1 MKIIELV
8 RRSNIEEDKK
18 LMAQYAFLESLI
30 EVLRKKEIPSEII
43 SSINQDI
50 EALNSFSG
58 SNKDFLKL
66 LRTKQSEILQL
77 LEKELKLVRK
87 NHYMTLWM
95 SIGMAAF
102 GLPMGVV
109 FGLSLGNMAFIGVG
123 LPLGIALGMAYG
135 ATLDKKAQEN
145 GKQLEVEMIF

>member
-8 RRSNIEEDKK
+8 RKSDIEEDKK
-18 LMAQYAFLESLI
+18 LMAHYAFLESLI

-50 EALNSFSG
+50 EAINSFSG

-66 LRTKQSEILQL
+66 LIKKQTEILQL
-77 LEKELKLVRK
+77 LEKELKLVCK
-87 NHYMTLWM
+87 GHYRNLWM
-95 SIGMAAF
+95 SLGMAAF
-102 GLPMGVV
+102 GLPMGAA

-145 GKQLEVEMIF
+145 GKQLEVEVTF